1 MFEEQHFINLIS
13 NMGFPIVISIY
24 LLHRFEK
31 KLDSLENA
39 IQNLIKVINS
49 PKKEE

>member
-1 MFEEQHFINLIS
+1 MFEEQSFFNLIS
-13 NMGFPIVISIY
+13 NMGFPIVVSIY

-39 IQNLIKVINS
+39 IQNLIKAIDS
-49 PKKEE
+49 PKRGD